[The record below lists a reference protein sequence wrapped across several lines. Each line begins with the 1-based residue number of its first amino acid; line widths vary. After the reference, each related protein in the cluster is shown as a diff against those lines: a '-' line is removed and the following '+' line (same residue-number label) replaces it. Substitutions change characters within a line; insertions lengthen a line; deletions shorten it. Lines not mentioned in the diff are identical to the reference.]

1 MVRTIS
7 ASAAKNKFGSIVDSI
22 STAGEEVIVENRGLP
37 VAVIIPMSAYEVL
50 ERGRKDEQRRQAVA
64 TLRRLRAEIQQQNA
78 DLTEV
83 AANDLAREMSNDL
96 IASIV
101 AQPAGSTAN

>member
-22 STAGEEVIVENRGLP
+22 STAGEEVIVENRGVP
-37 VAVIIPMSAYEVL
+37 VAAIIPMSAYEVL
-50 ERGRKDEQRRQAVA
+50 ERGRKDEQRRQAVE
-64 TLRRLRAEIQQQNA
+64 TLRRLRAQIQQENA
-78 DLTEV
+78 DLTEA

-96 IASIV
+96 VAAIM
-101 AQPAGSTAN
+101 AQPVGSTAD